1 MLQHLDLPA
10 ADRDTRKAG
19 RRERIGSAAALPYRH
34 VPSLK
39 LRCVD
44 RFAALVVDGFDDF
57 ALFVLYECDFGVDDF
72 PKKLVF
78 GTRENLELRLA
89 RELRE
94 KPVLFFADSEDAY
107 AIVITANVVVVNLG
121 GNRLGD

>member
-1 MLQHLDLPA
+1 
-10 ADRDTRKAG
+10 
-19 RRERIGSAAALPYRH
+19 
-34 VPSLK
+34 
-39 LRCVD
+39 
-44 RFAALVVDGFDDF
+44 

-121 GNRLGD
+121 GKGLEDWRWKGLQFVREIKLLNLMHEPAGFRVGNWR